1 MEALNFGYSLKNIPT
16 RDEKSY
22 KLWLLEKIEV
32 FIKKQKQKS
41 YGRWQ
46 TGFNYGL
53 RSGKSSPQVK
63 DLIQFED
70 DLVRILKE
78 LKFRKVNNEFDRR
91 H

>member
-1 MEALNFGYSLKNIPT
+1 MPT
-16 RDEKSY
+16 REDRGIYQKKKDALESY
-22 KLWLLEKIEV
+22 LLY
-32 FIKKQKQKS
+32 KQQQKS